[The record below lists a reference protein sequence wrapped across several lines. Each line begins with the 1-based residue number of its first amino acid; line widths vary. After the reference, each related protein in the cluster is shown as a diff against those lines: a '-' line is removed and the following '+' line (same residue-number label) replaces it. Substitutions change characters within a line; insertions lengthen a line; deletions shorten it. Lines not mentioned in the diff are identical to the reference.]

1 MNKTLV
7 CLTSTPSDELGSN
20 NESEQILF
28 SGEVITVYNVD
39 KNEKTLEVLPRM
51 NLKGRCSGILLSDN
65 GKFLYTVMQKRKIL
79 SKFKLTEKPQKQ
91 QPIQKCDTG
100 HQLDI
105 HKIIK
110 VFLFG
115 SYRSTVDKR
124 EIRLQRK
131 FF

>member
-7 CLTSTPSDELGSN
+7 CLTSTPSDELGAN

-65 GKFLYTVMQKRKIL
+65 GKFLYSVMQKRKIL
-79 SKFKLTEKPQKQ
+79 CKFKLTEKPQKQ
-91 QPIQKCDTG
+91 QPIQKCNTG

-110 VFLFG
+110 VRVFF
-115 SYRSTVDKR
+115 V
-124 EIRLQRK
+124 K
-131 FF
+131 FDYF